1 MTMPK
6 GFASGKEY
14 NYCTNCRHTEQ
25 YHRRVTPIT
34 KGTMPKGMES
44 MIKTHNTA
52 CGLCDCDKFVDKEMQ
67 QIRNHL
73 MNHYSS
79 QSPQYNSSRR
89 SNGETADKAVFGLV
103 IVSLIAGFIIT

>member
-6 GFASGKEY
+6 GFAGGKQY

-25 YHRRVTPIT
+25 YHRRVTPIR
-34 KGTMPKGMES
+34 KGIMPKGMES

-67 QIRNHL
+67 QINYH
-73 MNHYSS
+73 HSGP
-79 QSPQYNSSRR
+79 SPKYNKSMWSK
-89 SNGETADKAVFGLV
+89 GETTDIAAAGLL
-103 IVSLIAGFIIT
+103 IGSLIAGFTITV